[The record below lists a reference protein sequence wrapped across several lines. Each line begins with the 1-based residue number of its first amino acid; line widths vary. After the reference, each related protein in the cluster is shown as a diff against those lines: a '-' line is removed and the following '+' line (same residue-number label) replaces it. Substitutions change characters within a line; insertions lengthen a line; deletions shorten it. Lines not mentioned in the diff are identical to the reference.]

1 MSSLTDTII
10 ETKVSDTINSS
21 TDVTRSFIDTM
32 QESSI
37 IRMTDSDDSYGLQLF
52 CYDSCT
58 KDDSEAVKQCRG
70 IVFSGNDLVM
80 KAFPYTEEIRAGDI
94 EKYSGEIILSEC
106 KFYRSYEG
114 MLIRMFYYTDKWF
127 ISTHRKLD
135 AFRSKWSSRVSFGDI
150 FVSCLEKEYIHNSE
164 FAENLDRTASNIDE
178 PLLSRFEKTL
188 DKSKHYMFLLL
199 NNQENR
205 IVCLNDPDGPGMFN
219 VGTFN
224 AHTGKPVEDD
234 IYISRPLEIPN
245 GQYSSLQDVY
255 SHAQDFDYTK
265 YQGIIIFTPNN
276 KQYKVLNSE
285 YDYFFSVRGNEPSIK
300 FRYLQ
305 VRNNEEYSKA
315 LRMMYPNMV
324 GAFNSYE
331 NYIRLIAKDIFEAY
345 VERFMKKKFAS
356 VSPDEYVIVKACHG
370 WHLSDRKNNIVNLK
384 RVYEELNKAPPTLI
398 NKIIRSRMQK
408 EKKMKL

>member
-1 MSSLTDTII
+1 MSSLTDMIT
-10 ETKVSDTINSS
+10 ETKVSDTISSS
-21 TDVTRSFIDTM
+21 TGVTRSFIDTM

-37 IRMTDSDDSYGLQLF
+37 IRMTDSDNSYGLQLF

-58 KDDSEAVKQCRG
+58 KDDSEAVKQSRG
-70 IVFSGNDLVM
+70 IVFSGDELVM
-80 KAFPYTEEIRAGDI
+80 KAFPYTEEIRVSDI
-94 EKYSGEIILSEC
+94 ENYSDKINISEC

-114 MLIRMFYYTDKWF
+114 MLIRIFYYSDKWF

-150 FVSCLEKEYIHNSE
+150 FVRCLEKEYQHNSE
-164 FAENLDRTASNIDE
+164 FAENLDRTASTLE
-178 PLLSRFEKTL
+178 ETLLSRFEKTL
-188 DKSKHYMFLLL
+188 DKTKQYMFLLL
-199 NNQENR
+199 NNEENR
-205 IVCLNDPDGPGMFN
+205 IVCIPDPDGPEMFH
-219 VGTFN
+219 VGTFDSS
-224 AHTGKPVEDD
+224 TGSSVEDD
-234 IYISRPLEIPN
+234 IYICRPQDLGSE
-245 GQYSSLQDVY
+245 YSSLQDVY
-255 SHAQDFDYTK
+255 EHAQTLDYTK

-276 KQYKVLNSE
+276 KQYKVLNSD

-345 VERFMKKKFAS
+345 VERFMKKKFAT
-356 VSPDEYVIVKACHG
+356 VSQDEYVIIKACHG
-370 WHLSDRKNNIVNLK
+370 WHLSDRKNNIVNLR
-384 RVYEELNKAPPTLI
+384 RVYDELNRASPSLI